1 MNKQVKIVTDS
12 TLDLSKEEIKDL
24 GVTIVPLSVTIEG
37 KSYLDGID
45 ITSSEFVKLLL
56 KSKDLPQSS
65 QPSTGSF
72 VEVYDELG
80 KDGSPIISIHMTNGM
95 SGTYASAKTAAG
107 MTDSDVTVIDSKF
120 ISVALGFQVRE
131 AVKLANQG
139 KNVQEIA
146 DRLGEVQKNTSLYI
160 MVDTLEYLV
169 KGGRIG
175 RGKAL
180 LGSLMKIKPIASLD
194 DGVYTP
200 VAKVRTYTQMI
211 KVMKKKFQE
220 EASGKVVKGI
230 GIAQIEA
237 KDLANEVKKAI
248 KDLSGF
254 EEISIIETTPIVST
268 HTGPGALALMY
279 YFDE

>member
-1 MNKQVKIVTDS
+1 VNKQVKIVTDS
-12 TLDLSKEEIKDL
+12 TLDLSKKEIKDL

-37 KSYLDGID
+37 KSYLDGVD
-45 ITSSEFVKLLL
+45 ITSSEFVQLLV
-56 KSKDLPQSS
+56 KSKDLPRSS

-72 VEVYDELG
+72 MEVYDELG
-80 KDGSPIISIHMTNGM
+80 RDGSPIVSIHMTNGM
-95 SGTYASAKTAAG
+95 SGTYASAKTASD

-131 AVKLANQG
+131 AAKMANEG
-139 KNVQEIA
+139 KSVPEISERIA
-146 DRLGEVQKNTSLYI
+146 IVQKNTSLYL

-175 RGKAL
+175 RGRAF

-200 VAKVRTYTQMI
+200 AAKVRTYLQMI
-211 KVMKKKFQE
+211 KFFKKQFQE
-220 EASGKVVKGI
+220 DASDKVVKGI
-230 GIAQIEA
+230 GIAQVEA
-237 KDLANEVKKAI
+237 SDLANQVKEAI
-248 KDLSGF
+248 KEVSGF
-254 EEISIIETTPIVST
+254 EDITIVETTPIVSA